1 MDSESL
7 AVVSGISVMT
17 DHNPKVP
24 MYNSHYKSM
33 PVRSVKHKSK
43 LKAFDFELIYE
54 AVL

>member
-33 PVRSVKHKSK
+33 PKHKSK